1 MDAAEA
7 KALGMVDE
15 LVPPGQAVAAALKKC
30 AQYAVVAPLAAAG
43 TRAVLARAPAS
54 LNDLLVM
61 EADLQQT
68 LRQSADH
75 TEGRQAFKEKRA
87 AVFTGR

>member
-1 MDAAEA
+1 MAVAVAEA
-7 KALGMVDE
+7 HRGLGLGARERGVIME
-15 LVPPGQAVAAALKKC
+15 AFGAGLVLEPYWSSAVMC
-30 AQYAVVAPLAAAG
+30 
-43 TRAVLARAPAS
+43 
-54 LNDLLVM
+54 
-61 EADLQQT
+61 ADLQQT